1 MQDLMASNR
10 FGILLC
16 HFYSANL
23 QVPGSSGSDTLTCLT
38 LHSKASKVIDAAICW
53 NYMVLLNSL
62 AFWTFCEMYNLEVV
76 AEPDAIT
83 KYGLINNRPGQVI
96 KSNSS
101 FTIFPRNTL
110 LTCSLFEGQPGKTT
124 RRCNS
129 LSGLWNPSPHPLCD

>member
-1 MQDLMASNR
+1 MFHPSLETWVEIQKEARESVNMEVYYAGFNGFKQVRHLIVS
-10 FGILLC
+10 FLQC
-16 HFYSANL
+16 KL

-62 AFWTFCEMYNLEVV
+62 ASWTSSEMYNLEVV

-101 FTIFPRNTL
+101 FTIFPRNT
-110 LTCSLFEGQPGKTT
+110 
-124 RRCNS
+124 
-129 LSGLWNPSPHPLCD
+129 